1 MNALI
6 KLYVANLKE
15 FSRDPLAMFWIIGF
29 PVFFIVLLGMIFDTN
44 GEISYRIGIAN
55 LDQGKASTEL
65 VNVFRSVEYFE
76 IAVGEQENLVQ
87 RLKEGDY
94 QVVIVFPTE
103 FTANMQSGLPVDI
116 EVIYDN
122 VEIIYD
128 PSSQTTTQ
136 SIMSIVRNVVNDF
149 EHQFTQNPR
158 LISFSEKPITSNSFS
173 SIEFLLPGIL
183 GMSLMQLGI
192 FGTAPQLVQLRE
204 QQVLR
209 RIGATPLPRSV
220 LLGSQVLVR
229 LTTVGIQ
236 IFLIIWVGVIFYD
249 VSIQGNIL
257 HVIGVSLLGA
267 LMFIAMGY
275 MISGI
280 ANTQESVHGITS
292 FLNFPMLFLSG
303 LFFPVE
309 MLPTWIQPVA
319 SVIPLTYLVDALRQ
333 IIVGVSP
340 QYNLGLDITILAVWL
355 VGCSLL
361 SIRLFRWE

>member
-6 KLYVANLKE
+6 KLYIANLKE
-15 FSRDPLAMFWIIGF
+15 FSRDRVAMFWIIGF
-29 PVFFIVLLGMIFDTN
+29 PIFFVGLLGMIFGSS

-55 LDQGKASTEL
+55 LDQGKASTSL
-65 VNVFRSVEYFE
+65 VNVFQAVASFE
-76 IAVGEQENLVQ
+76 ITVGEQENLAQ

-94 QVVIVFPTE
+94 QAVIVIPTE
-103 FTANMQSGLPVDI
+103 FTANMQSGLAVDI
-116 EVIYDN
+116 EVIYDD

-128 PSSQTTTQ
+128 PSSQTTAQ
-136 SIMSIVRNVVNDF
+136 IVMSIVRNVVNDF
-149 EHQFTQNPR
+149 EHQFTQNPQ
-158 LISFSEKPITSNSFS
+158 LIFLSEKSITSNSLS
-173 SIEFLLPGIL
+173 SMDFLLPGIL

-204 QQVLR
+204 LQVLR
-209 RIGATPLPRSV
+209 RIGATPLPRSI

-236 IFLIIWVGVIFYD
+236 IFLIILVGVIVYD
-249 VSIQGNIL
+249 VSIEGNIL

-309 MLPTWIQPVA
+309 MLPVWIQPVA

-333 IIVGVSP
+333 IIVGASP
-340 QYNLGLDITILAVWL
+340 QYNLGLDITVLVAWL